1 MQSKLRFPWSTRVGF
16 DLLPAVLVL
25 ISFTCKADVPA
36 PPVPPPTPAGYCQAI
51 DTELTTDLNAFNTK
65 LNTLWNGSK
74 YPVLYAGNLAMANGN
89 VGPTL
94 TNSSLFSRVQD
105 ELVELQAMGYQA
117 VLVQVEFPILYEPF
131 YASQAL
137 Y

>member
-1 MQSKLRFPWSTRVGF
+1 MKSKRHLPLLTQIASH
-16 DLLPAVLVL
+16 LLPALLVL
-25 ISFTCKADVPA
+25 ASLPCKANVPTPA
-36 PPVPPPTPAGYCQAI
+36 VPPPPPAGYCQAI
-51 DTELTTDLNAFNTK
+51 NTELTTDLNAFNAT
-65 LNTLWNGSK
+65 LSSLWNGSK